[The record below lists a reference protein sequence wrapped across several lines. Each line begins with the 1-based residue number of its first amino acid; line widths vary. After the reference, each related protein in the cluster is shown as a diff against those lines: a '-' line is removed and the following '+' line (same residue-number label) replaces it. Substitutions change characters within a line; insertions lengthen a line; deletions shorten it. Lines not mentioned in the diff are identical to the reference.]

1 VPNAIG
7 LDVGTSNVKAV
18 LILADGAVAASAQRS
33 LPTRQAG
40 DAFEQD
46 AELLW
51 VRVAEA
57 IAELS
62 ASSPDEASNV
72 AVVGVCSQYSS
83 IVPVDAQGRP
93 TADLALWRD
102 ARGAGRCHQILQR
115 EPDAFATW
123 IDVHGIPPVGGGLS
137 LGHIL
142 RFQHDCPEVHAVTA
156 AYLEAMDY
164 VAARL
169 TGRIA
174 ATQHTM
180 FMSQLCDNRSL
191 GVTSYHED
199 LVRMSGVDASRLPEL
214 VPVDAAIGTLR
225 PDVARELGLPA
236 SAVVY
241 AGTNDTSTGA
251 VATGA
256 LAPGRGGLAI
266 GTTSVLVDT
275 VAEKSVDL
283 EHNILSM
290 PGPFADGYLV
300 CAENGLGG
308 KVLEH
313 VLEHLVHADD
323 ELADH
328 RTADPFAALD
338 ETLAA
343 VPAGAGGV
351 LFLPWLGGALAPKAD
366 ATMRGG
372 FLNVSLDTRRTHLVR
387 AVAEGVAHNL
397 RWLLPYVERFSGH
410 RIDQVAFTGGAA
422 RSSQWC
428 QIVADVLDRPVARVD
443 GPELAVAR
451 AAALLGL
458 CRHGAFS
465 RADLE
470 SLVGLEKRYEP
481 RAEVRDLYAQRQEQ
495 FEAAFDAL
503 RPIHQALNS

>member
-1 VPNAIG
+1 MPNAIG

-18 LILADGAVAASAQRS
+18 LILGDGTVAASAQRA
-33 LPTRQAG
+33 LPTRQTG

-51 VRVAEA
+51 TRVADA

-62 ASSPDEASNV
+62 AARPNDAAGV
-72 AVVGVCSQYSS
+72 AAIGVCSQYSS
-83 IVPVDAQGRP
+83 IVPVDADGHP

-102 ARGAGRCHQILQR
+102 ARGTARCLEILQR
-115 EPDAFATW
+115 EPDAFVTW
-123 IDVHGIPPVGGGLS
+123 MDVHGIPPVGNGLS

-142 RFQHDCPEVHAVTA
+142 RFQHDCPEVHARTA

-180 FMSQLCDNRSL
+180 FMAQLCDNRSL
-191 GVTSYHED
+191 GATSYHED
-199 LVRMSGVDASRLPEL
+199 LLRMSGVDASRLPDL
-214 VPVDAAIGTLR
+214 VPVDAAVGALR
-225 PDVARELGLPA
+225 PNVASELGLPP

-256 LAPGRGGLAI
+256 LSPGRGGLAI

-275 VAEKSVDL
+275 VDEKAVDL

-290 PGPFADGYLV
+290 PGPFADSYLV

-308 KVLEH
+308 KLLEH
-313 VLEHLVHADD
+313 VLENLVHAED

-328 RTADPFAALD
+328 GTDDPYAALD
-338 ETLAA
+338 AALAA
-343 VPAGAGGV
+343 VPPGAGGL

-366 ATMRGG
+366 AAMRGG
-372 FLNVSLDTRRTHLVR
+372 FLNLSLDTRRTHLVR
-387 AVAEGVAHNL
+387 AVVEGVAHNL
-397 RWLLPYVERFSGH
+397 RWLLPYVERFTGR
-410 RIDQVAFTGGAA
+410 RIDEIAFTGGAA
-422 RSSQWC
+422 RSGEWC
-428 QIVADVLDRPVARVD
+428 QIVADVLDRPVARVE

-451 AAALLGL
+451 AAALLAL
-458 CRHGAFS
+458 CRSGSLS
-465 RADLE
+465 RDDLE
-470 SLVGLEKRYEP
+470 SRVAFEKRYEP
-481 RAEVRDLYAQRQEQ
+481 GADVRELYAHRQEQ
-495 FEAAFDAL
+495 FEAAFDAV